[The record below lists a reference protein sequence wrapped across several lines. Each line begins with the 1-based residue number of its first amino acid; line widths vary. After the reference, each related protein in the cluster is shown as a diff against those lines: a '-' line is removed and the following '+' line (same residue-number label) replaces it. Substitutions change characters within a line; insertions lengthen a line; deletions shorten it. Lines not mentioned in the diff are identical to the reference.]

1 MCWTDDAKAN
11 GSDPSATISM
21 KRNKTALGGAR
32 RAPDND
38 RPAISQAKKPRKMD
52 NGNKIYGLLFSVR
65 KKRVITLFYYC
76 VPMVFISWKA
86 KFGWSVLLLF
96 GRIC

>member
-32 RAPDND
+32 SASDID
-38 RPAISQAKKPRKMD
+38 RPPISQMESPRMID
-52 NGNKIYGLLFSVR
+52 IGNRRYGLLFSDKLKYLIALMFYLVTLDMILFRAIR
-65 KKRVITLFYYC
+65 KCDV
-76 VPMVFISWKA
+76 
-86 KFGWSVLLLF
+86 
-96 GRIC
+96 